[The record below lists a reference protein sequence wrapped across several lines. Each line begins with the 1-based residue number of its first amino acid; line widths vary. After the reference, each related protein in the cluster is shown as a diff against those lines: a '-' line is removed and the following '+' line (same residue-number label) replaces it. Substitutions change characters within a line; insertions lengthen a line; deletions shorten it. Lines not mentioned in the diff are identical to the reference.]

1 MVAGEEAQG
10 IASGFVRFGHLDAEF
25 RHVHEVGH
33 GVGVL
38 VQTQDLCGRP
48 SVPDTKARRRR
59 PDDLHAIDAMVVLD
73 SEGLPRFWSRAW
85 SNPIP

>member
-1 MVAGEEAQG
+1 LVAGEEAQG

-25 RHVHEVGH
+25 RHVHEVGN

-48 SVPDTKARRRR
+48 S
-59 PDDLHAIDAMVVLD
+59 DDV
-73 SEGLPRFWSRAW
+73 RATSTPSMRW
-85 SNPIP
+85 